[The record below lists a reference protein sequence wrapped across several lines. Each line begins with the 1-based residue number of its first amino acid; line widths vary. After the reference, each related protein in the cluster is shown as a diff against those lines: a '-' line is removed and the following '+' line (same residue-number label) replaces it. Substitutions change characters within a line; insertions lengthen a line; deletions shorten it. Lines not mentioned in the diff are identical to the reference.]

1 MRLPTID
8 IYSQKNILQLFI
20 GINLAL
26 IGIAT
31 LFYTYNIVENVDKRE
46 QNMLKQY
53 AQLMEFLSNNEDSN
67 ENLNTLFGIVSEN
80 IKQSRIPYILTTE
93 NKIPIAGTNIGI
105 TETAPLKEQKRLLL
119 EEFNLIKDEH
129 PPIALNILGIKQFIF
144 FSDSPMLVQ
153 MRYYPYIQLLCLL
166 VLGGLAYLV
175 FSSSRTAEQNRVWVG
190 LAKETAHQLGTPIA
204 SLMGWVEYFRSMPET
219 FPADIT
225 DELEKDG
232 KRLET
237 ITTRFSSIGSV
248 PTLKDENI
256 SELVGPFLAYLQ
268 KRISTKVSLT
278 FTNELPENQTLMLN
292 KNLFE
297 WVIENLCKNAVDA
310 MAGIGHITVL
320 MMPLGRNEIA
330 IDISD
335 TGKGISKKGWKKVFT
350 PGFSTKKRGWGL
362 GLTLAKRI
370 IEEYHGGK
378 LFVKNSEIDKG
389 TTFRIV
395 LKNGIES
402 RKAY

>member
-105 TETAPLKEQKRLLL
+105 KETAPLKEQKRLLL

-256 SELVGPFLAYLQ
+256 SELVEPFLAYLQ

-378 LFVKNSEIDKG
+378 LSVKNSEIDKG

-395 LKNGIES
+395 LK
-402 RKAY
+402 KQ

>member
-53 AQLMEFLSNNEDSN
+53 AQLMEFLSNNEDNN

-93 NKIPIAGTNIGI
+93 NKVPIAGTNIGI

-237 ITTRFSSIGSV
+237 ITTRFSSIGSI

-256 SELVGPFLAYLQ
+256 SELVEPFLAYLQ

-292 KNLFE
+292 KSLFE

-395 LKNGIES
+395 LKNI
-402 RKAY
+402 